1 MNTQNLLQKNGTLLT
16 VNQTVV
22 NWSNIEDPI
31 KFLKKS
37 IESSLC
43 DYSDAYNLITRNITI
58 TKTIAVPVGYPACS
72 RSQRKQPLT
81 AAAQVAFKNYAPF
94 KDCRTEINDT
104 FVDYVD
110 FINIAMPLCTIW
122 SSTVTAILITQEVYK
137 VLKEMR

>member
-1 MNTQNLLQKNGTLLT
+1 MIILSQGKN
-16 VNQTVV
+16 
-22 NWSNIEDPI
+22 S
-31 KFLKKS
+31 F
-37 IESSLC
+37 
-43 DYSDAYNLITRNITI
+43 TRNI
-58 TKTIAVPVGYPACS
+58 AAAGDDPVKK
-72 RSQRKQPLT
+72 KQPLT
-81 AAAQVAFKNYAPF
+81 AATQVAFKNYAPF